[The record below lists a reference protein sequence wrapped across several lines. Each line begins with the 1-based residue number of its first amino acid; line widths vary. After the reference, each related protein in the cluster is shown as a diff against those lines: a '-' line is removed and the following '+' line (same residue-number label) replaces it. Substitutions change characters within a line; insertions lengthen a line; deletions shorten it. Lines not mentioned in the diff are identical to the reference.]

1 MQSPLLSPLRK
12 LPPSTSTN
20 QANLFQEKRESTERD
35 HTLTLIT
42 ISEILSSNAL
52 PTETENGI
60 TMQTTT
66 PGPAHSKLIPENPF

>member
-1 MQSPLLSPLRK
+1 MPLLSPLRK
-12 LPPSTSTN
+12 LPPSISTN

-52 PTETENGI
+52 PIETENGI

-66 PGPAHSKLIPENPF
+66 PGPAHLKLIPENPL